1 MTGNVYSL
9 VVEAPEPLLLREQGL
24 LFDRGRNVFS
34 VILNDPEEFTQSL
47 VDRGMTV
54 VAIHALGETVGD
66 PLPILV

>member
-1 MTGNVYSL
+1 
-9 VVEAPEPLLLREQGL
+9 LLREQGL